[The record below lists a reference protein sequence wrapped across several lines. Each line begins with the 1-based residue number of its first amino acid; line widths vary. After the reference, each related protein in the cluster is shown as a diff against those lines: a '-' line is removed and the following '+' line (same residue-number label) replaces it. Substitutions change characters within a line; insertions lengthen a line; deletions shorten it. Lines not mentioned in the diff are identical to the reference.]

1 MIWNNVLKITFGN
14 KIIYEKSLY
23 KKSICIQNTKT
34 NFDAKN
40 TSKCKT
46 LNMEVL
52 EHARKC

>member
-34 NFDAKN
+34 NFNAKN